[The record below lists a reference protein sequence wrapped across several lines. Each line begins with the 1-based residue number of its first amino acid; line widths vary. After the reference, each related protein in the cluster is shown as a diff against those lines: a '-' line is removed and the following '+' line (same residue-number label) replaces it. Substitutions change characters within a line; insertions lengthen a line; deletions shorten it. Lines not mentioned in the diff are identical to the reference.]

1 MIPVRLAVQGLY
13 SYQERQEVDFQK
25 LTNTSLFGI
34 FGQVGS
40 GKTSLLEAISF
51 VLYGETERLNG
62 RDNRQYN
69 MMNLKSGHMVID
81 FEFRAGAGHELYK
94 YVYEAKRNAKK
105 HQEIKAGER
114 RVYQWQENAWM
125 PVSIEREEI
134 SQFTQQLIGLDYD
147 NFKRTIIIPQ
157 NQFREFLELSPKERT
172 DMMSRLFQLNKFDLS
187 AQVASLEKKNNTE
200 LDFVKG
206 QLDGLGQASPE
217 AIDEAQQQI
226 QQVTKAIETLE
237 QEITLQKQEEE
248 QLVNLKKRHDELA
261 NAQQELTLRTN
272 QKSGYDALRSRV
284 EQYEQCLILFKP
296 LLSLLY
302 QQTDKQKTIDQT
314 LRSLQQD
321 QEKARQSLTESEG
334 AYEKAKTAFEQRDVI
349 KEQLDELDT
358 VVLIQ
363 NNRNAISRHEKELAN
378 SKKELAKISDGIDR
392 QTDQQ
397 KDLLYKVNTV
407 GRDAS
412 GIDRLNEIRN
422 WFTAY
427 RPLQQK
433 TDDFDRKIAENEKA
447 QEQIKQ
453 QKNEALMGFP
463 AEWANLPLKD
473 LPDTIEEALTLL
485 KSQRDER
492 KRLLD
497 DLLLKQHL
505 QRYANALADG
515 KPCPLCGSEHHPA
528 VHQDNTI
535 DEEVTKAQ
543 GQLARWENRIDQ
555 TMNLKATIT
564 GLLGEIKT
572 VFGQTKQLINEKAE
586 AVTAKNEHERLF
598 VWSEFTTDQEQE
610 VRQALAREQ
619 DRQRQLGEA
628 QKLLNELTDKLA
640 KAEKERFSLL
650 TKQTETE
657 TLISSLRE
665 TIGDQ
670 LRTLRHFQENQI
682 AHLDIYEINDLKDKL
697 TAKYR
702 LAKEQFDDVTEK
714 LTKAR
719 QQKARLDGQLDELT
733 KQQQNLQTELAETT
747 QALEQTLTEHA
758 YDRQTVEQML
768 RTNLDVAGEKKK
780 LDSFYTEL
788 EACRRT
794 VDKLTS
800 ELLGM
805 PFNPDRLR
813 EVTDRLRQM
822 QQENNAL
829 HQALGTKQNA
839 HKELVQQWE
848 LKQDI
853 QKQFDALTLRQ
864 KDLKELDGLFRGQGF
879 VKYVSTVYLNELC
892 QTANE
897 RFMRLT
903 KNQLRL
909 EYDDN
914 NFIIR
919 DFLNGGKTRLAKTLS
934 GGQMF
939 QAALSLALALSDNI
953 QHLTQS
959 KQNLFFLDEGF
970 GSLDKNSLETVFDTL
985 KSLRRENRIVGI
997 ISHVEE
1003 LQQEIDTYIRTV
1015 HSEHGSVIKCSWD

>member
-114 RVYQWQENAWM
+114 RVFQWQENSWV
-125 PVSIEREEI
+125 PVSIEREDI

-187 AQVASLEKKNNTE
+187 AQVAGLEKKNNTE
-200 LDFVKG
+200 LDFIKG

-217 AIDEAQQQI
+217 AIDEALALI
-226 QQVTKAIETLE
+226 QQVTAAIEALE
-237 QEITLQKQEEE
+237 RDIDAQKKQEE
-248 QLVNLKKRHDELA
+248 QLISLKKRHDELA
-261 NAQQELTLRTN
+261 KAQQELTRLDG
-272 QKSGYDALRSRV
+272 QKSRFDELRGRIH
-284 EQYEQCLILFKP
+284 QYEQCLILFKP
-296 LLSLLY
+296 LLVQLY
-302 QQTDKQKTIDQT
+302 QLTDKQKAVDKD
-314 LRSLQQD
+314 LGALQQSLLTAQHTLTTR
-321 QEKARQSLTESEG
+321 QE
-334 AYEKAKTAFEQRDVI
+334 AYEKAKITYEQRDI
-349 KEQLDELDT
+349 IQAKIDELDT

-363 NNRNAISRHEKELAN
+363 NNRNAISRHEKDLALFKRDID
-378 SKKELAKISDGIDR
+378 SITREIDR
-392 QTDQQ
+392 QAGRQQ
-397 KDLLYKVNTV
+397 ELQTQI
-407 GRDAS
+407 AAFSQEES

-427 RPLQQK
+427 RPLQEK
-433 TDDFDRKIAENEKA
+433 VDDFDRKIAGNEKA

-453 QKNEALMGFP
+453 RKDDALHGFP
-463 AEWANLPLKD
+463 AEWADLPLKV
-473 LPDTIEEALTLL
+473 LPDTIEEALVKL

-492 KRLLD
+492 RRSLD

-528 VHQDNTI
+528 VQQDNTI
-535 DEEVTKAQ
+535 DDEVAKAE
-543 GQLARWENRIDQ
+543 GLLARWETRLEQ
-555 TMNLKATIT
+555 TINLKATVT

-586 AVTAKNEHERLF
+586 AVRAKNEHEQLF
-598 VWSEFTTDQEQE
+598 IWQDFTTGQEQE
-610 VRQALAREQ
+610 VKQALVREQ
-619 DRQRQLGEA
+619 QKQKQLGEA
-628 QKLLNELTDKLA
+628 RKQFDTINDQLTR
-640 KAEKERFSLL
+640 AEKDRFALL
-650 TKQTETE
+650 TRQTETV
-657 TLISSLRE
+657 TVIASLRD
-665 TIGDQ
+665 TIQEQ
-670 LRTLRHFQENQI
+670 LSTLRHFRENQI
-682 AHLDIYEINDLKDKL
+682 AVLDIREISDLKDKL
-697 TAKYR
+697 TAEYQR
-702 LAKEQFDDVTEK
+702 AKNQYDYSSQQ
-714 LTKAR
+714 LTSAR
-719 QQKARLDGQLDELT
+719 QDKARLDGQLDELT
-733 KQQQNLQTELAETT
+733 RQQQSLQTELTLTT
-747 QALEQTLTEHA
+747 TELDQALTEHA
-758 YDRQTVEQML
+758 YDRPAVEQIL
-768 RTNLDVAGEKKK
+768 RANLNVTDERKK
-780 LDSFYTEL
+780 LDDFYATL
-788 EACRRT
+788 EACRRA
-794 VDKLTS
+794 VESLTN
-800 ELLGM
+800 ELTGQ
-805 PFNPDRLR
+805 PFDPDRLQ
-813 EVTDRLRQM
+813 EITERLRQM
-822 QQENNAL
+822 QQENNTL
-829 HQALGTKQNA
+829 HQSLGTKQNA
-839 HKELVQQWE
+839 HKELVQQWA
-848 LKQDI
+848 LKQTI
-853 QKQFDALTLRQ
+853 QQQFDALSLRQ
-864 KDLKELDGLFRGQGF
+864 KDLKELEGLFRGQGF

>member
-114 RVYQWQENAWM
+114 RVFQWQETGWV
-125 PVSIEREEI
+125 PVSIEREDI
-134 SQFTQQLIGLDYD
+134 GQFTQQLIGLDYD

-217 AIDEAQQQI
+217 AIDDAWKQI
-226 QQVTKAIETLE
+226 QQVISDIQALDQQIGVQK
-237 QEITLQKQEEE
+237 KQEE
-248 QLVNLKKRHDELA
+248 QLIGLKKRHDELA
-261 NAQQELTLRTN
+261 KAQQELTALAGQQAR
-272 QKSGYDALRSRV
+272 YDELQRRV
-284 EQYEQCLILFKP
+284 RQYEQCLVLFKP
-296 LLSLLY
+296 LLS
-302 QQTDKQKTIDQT
+302 QINEQTNKQNSTNRSIQAIQHELSIARQT
-314 LRSLQQD
+314 LTTLQQD
-321 QEKARQSLTESEG
+321 YDKAKI
-334 AYEKAKTAFEQRDVI
+334 AYEQREVI
-349 KEQLDELDT
+349 REQLDELDT
-358 VVLIQ
+358 VILIQ
-363 NNRNAISRHEKELAN
+363 NNRNAISRHEKDLARAKRDVETITREIEQQTGQQTALQ
-378 SKKELAKISDGIDR
+378 KKVSAFSQDESRID
-392 QTDQQ
+392 Q
-397 KDLLYKVNTV
+397 
-407 GRDAS
+407 
-412 GIDRLNEIRN
+412 LNEIRL
-422 WFTAY
+422 WFTGY
-427 RPLQQK
+427 RPLK
-433 TDDFDRKIAENEKA
+433 EKIDGFDRKIAENEKA

-453 QKNEALMGFP
+453 RKDEALQGFP
-463 AEWANLPLKD
+463 AEWADLQLKV
-473 LPDTIEEALTLL
+473 LPDTIEEAFSRL

-505 QRYANALADG
+505 QRYANALTDG

-528 VHQDNTI
+528 VHQDSTI
-535 DEEVTKAQ
+535 DDEVTKAQ
-543 GQLARWENRIDQ
+543 GMLVRWENRLDQ
-555 TMNLKATIT
+555 TMNLKAAIT

-572 VFGQTKQLINEKAE
+572 VFGQTRQLINEKAE
-586 AVTAKNEHERLF
+586 AVMAKNEHERLF
-598 VWSEFTTDQEQE
+598 VWQEFTTDQEQE
-610 VRQALAREQ
+610 VKQALFREQ
-619 DRQRQLGEA
+619 EKQKQLGEA
-628 QKLLNELTDKLA
+628 RKQLDALNEQLA
-640 KAEKERFSLL
+640 KAEKDRFSLL
-650 TKQTETE
+650 TKQTETV
-657 TLISSLRE
+657 TLIASLRE
-665 TIGDQ
+665 TIQ
-670 LRTLRHFQENQI
+670 EKLNTLRHFQENQI
-682 AHLDIYEINDLKDKL
+682 APLDITEISDLKDKL
-697 TAKYR
+697 STKYTR
-702 LAKEQFDDVTEK
+702 AKEQFDDITQN
-714 LTKAR
+714 LDKAR
-719 QQKARLDGQLDELT
+719 QQNARLDGQLEELT
-733 KQQQNLQTELAETT
+733 KQLQTLQTELAKTT
-747 QALEQTLTEHA
+747 RELEQTLAGHA
-758 YDRQTVEQML
+758 YDRPAVEQIL
-768 RTNLDVAGEKKK
+768 RADLNVAHEKKN
-780 LDSFYTEL
+780 LDSFYAEL

-794 VDKLTS
+794 VEKLS
-800 ELLGM
+800 DELAGQ
-805 PFNPDRLR
+805 PFDAALLQA
-813 EVTDRLRQM
+813 VTARLRQM
-822 QQENNAL
+822 QQDSNAL
-829 HQALGTKQNA
+829 HQSLGTKQNA

-853 QKQFDALTLRQ
+853 QKQFDALTIRQ
-864 KDLKELDGLFRGQGF
+864 KDLKELEGLFRGQGF

-914 NFIIR
+914 NFVIR